1 MNQQFEQKIH
11 NLNAVENFP
20 SRVRNWAADWF
31 ETNDKV
37 DEPKWL
43 SKLLG

>member
-1 MNQQFEQKIH
+1 MR

-43 SKLLG
+43 SKLLGQYNGLEDM